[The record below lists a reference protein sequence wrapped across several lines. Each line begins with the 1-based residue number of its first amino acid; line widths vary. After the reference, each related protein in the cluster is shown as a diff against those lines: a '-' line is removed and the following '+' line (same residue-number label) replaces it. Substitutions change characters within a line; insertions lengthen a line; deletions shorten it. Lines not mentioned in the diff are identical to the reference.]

1 MTLPDRDG
9 AGNFT
14 PSMGYLNANY
24 GGDAPPPSR
33 MNTSRMP
40 GSDFSPF
47 SPPPTPT
54 WDSAPSPLIPGGAE
68 PLLAQPSR
76 SPGNAS
82 VNKTAP
88 SQSGGTEGAPE
99 ILSDETPD
107 NDWIPGAEYAAKGHH
122 EFPQALYEGM
132 KPEVRK
138 ILEAE
143 HTGKF
148 LVRSID
154 GRFHE
159 YDAFH
164 RQYSAAVGQILKD
177 FMDANNISKQPGLLT
192 PDHARELLRLVAESQ
207 DPRILTYR
215 NFIRL
220 FRLFPW
226 LRSGGRE

>member
-1 MTLPDRDG
+1 MNLPDRDS
-9 AGNFT
+9 AGDFM
-14 PSMGYLNANY
+14 PPMRYLNANY
-24 GGDAPPPSR
+24 GGDAPPQSR
-33 MNTSRMP
+33 MNTRRMP
-40 GSDFSPF
+40 GGDSSPF
-47 SPPPTPT
+47 SVSPTPT
-54 WDSAPSPLIPGGAE
+54 WDSAPPPLLPGGAE
-68 PLLAQPSR
+68 PFLEQPRR

-82 VNKTAP
+82 VNKTDP
-88 SQSGGTEGAPE
+88 SRWAGTEGPAE

-154 GRFHE
+154 GGRHE

-177 FMDANNISKQPGLLT
+177 FMDANNISKHPGC
-192 PDHARELLRLVAESQ
+192 
-207 DPRILTYR
+207 
-215 NFIRL
+215 
-220 FRLFPW
+220 
-226 LRSGGRE
+226 